1 MINLIN
7 GECSPLSLCLSF
19 YSFPPPLH
27 TWKPLASLSPANRS
41 YFRFIYLCNLLRR
54 HRKHTDVCVTWQQC
68 VSCLFCVHINQQTPG
83 TKALSSRT
91 LKPFTPLILP
101 IHSKQDYVL
110 MLTRSNILRFLH
122 IWRESVPLLTILCL
136 QFDEDCLFF
145 CQPHNK
151 S

>member
-1 MINLIN
+1 MASALLYLSVCPSTLFLLHFTPGNPL
-7 GECSPLSLCLSF
+7 PLSHLLTGVISGSF
-19 YSFPPPLH
+19 IS
-27 TWKPLASLSPANRS
+27 
-41 YFRFIYLCNLLRR
+41 
-54 HRKHTDVCVTWQQC
+54 VTSWGDIVNTQMC
-68 VSCLFCVHINQQTPG
+68 VSPGSNAWVVFSVSTLPTNPG